1 MSFQNVG
8 TYNAGVF
15 TPKAAGPAP
24 VGGVPVMD
32 ADGIASGGAFLVSEL
47 EKRDPLI
54 RKPLTSFTYPRDI
67 VIQTGGGWVDYVSA
81 MSVAYGITGGAV
93 NSPVTAAGAN
103 GIPVV
108 QASVDKGVYKAHV
121 FAAALRVMFQDMQ
134 RANYIGRSL
143 DNLLQ
148 DGVRM
153 AYDKHMDAN
162 GYVGIGDYGTTG
174 LVNNPDATETTA
186 VNGAKGTAAWAT
198 KTPQE
203 ILKDVNDAITSVWAA
218 NEYDETAV
226 PNHILIPYEQY
237 NYILTTMVTDLAT
250 ETIYDFLLKNNAA
263 AKNGG
268 SLFIGATRW
277 CKGAGTGD
285 KDRMV
290 VYVNHE
296 RFVKM
301 DELVPM
307 SRIMSAPSR
316 ERIYRNGRAGGF
328 RRADSKADGD
338 LRGLR
343 CVCPGR
349 AGAAYPGPGLRH
361 PAGRGAQFGA
371 GADPHDCPDHRGV
384 YGRHHRGDAGAGQ
397 RGKGH
402 CGGGQE
408 RHAWGGG
415 GDQRPV

>member
-8 TYNAGVF
+8 TYNAGAF
-15 TPKAAGPAP
+15 TTKGTMPGGAAPAMTLDEA
-24 VGGVPVMD
+24 GV
-32 ADGIASGGAFLVSEL
+32 ASGGAFLVSEL

-67 VIQTGGGWVDYVSA
+67 VIQSGGGWVDYVSA
-81 MSVAYGITGGAV
+81 MSVAYGITGGAGA
-93 NSPVTAAGAN
+93 SPVTAGGAN

-134 RANYIGRSL
+134 RSNYIGRSL

-153 AYDKHMDAN
+153 AYDKHMDEN
-162 GYVGIGDYGTTG
+162 TYVGIEEYGTTG
-174 LVNNPDATETTA
+174 LVNNPDVTETTA
-186 VNGAKGTAAWAT
+186 ANGAASTATWAT
-198 KTPQE
+198 KIPQE
-203 ILKDVNDAITSVWAA
+203 ILKDVNDALTAVWAA

-250 ETIYDFLLKNNAA
+250 ETIYDFLMKNNVA

-277 CKGAGTGD
+277 CKGAGTGS

-296 RFVKM
+296 RFVKE

-307 SRIMSAPSR
+307 SRIMSAPNVANVCYDTAYMANIS
-316 ERIYRNGRAGGF
+316 EVQLFYPT
-328 RRADSKADGD
+328 SMLYVDGI
-338 LRGLR
+338 
-343 CVCPGR
+343 
-349 AGAAYPGPGLRH
+349 
-361 PAGRGAQFGA
+361 
-371 GADPHDCPDHRGV
+371 
-384 YGRHHRGDAGAGQ
+384 
-397 RGKGH
+397 
-402 CGGGQE
+402 
-408 RHAWGGG
+408 
-415 GDQRPV
+415 